1 MHDLA
6 SGADLV
12 HPTAAQH
19 PEMGC
24 RMLEELGWPADI
36 IRAIRGHATYLNV
49 PRDSPMAKALFACD
63 ELTGFIGAVVAVRPN
78 KTISEVRVESVRKKL
93 KDRSFAAKV
102 DRDEV
107 YQSAREF
114 DVDLDAHIAF
124 IIEALTA
131 DAQAL
136 GM

>member
-1 MHDLA
+1 
-6 SGADLV
+6 
-12 HPTAAQH
+12 
-19 PEMGC
+19 
-24 RMLEELGWPADI
+24 
-36 IRAIRGHATYLNV
+36 
-49 PRDSPMAKALFACD
+49 MAKALFACD